1 MTESESTWIMSAFQL
16 TFASFLLISGRV
28 CDIYSPKFAFIS
40 GVILLGI
47 FTLGSG
53 LVVDKISFIVFRAL
67 CGIATSLV
75 IPSALA
81 LLVTLFP
88 NPLERA
94 HVIGIFSGSRA
105 LGIFTGLLVGAL
117 ILQFAHWPW
126 IFWLVALV
134 TLPMAAICMLLIP
147 GTMEAEEGSMPHRQ
161 KWRRFDHFG
170 VSILTVGMIL
180 FIFAVT
186 SGSISGWGSAFALA
200 PLLISLA
207 MVVGFFFYETRIP
220 AEVAAV

>member
-1 MTESESTWIMSAFQL
+1 MWHWYVRLFYPVQ
-16 TFASFLLISGRV
+16 
-28 CDIYSPKFAFIS
+28 FIS
-40 GVILLGI
+40 HLRTFCI
-47 FTLGSG
+47 
-53 LVVDKISFIVFRAL
+53 
-67 CGIATSLV
+67 IATSLV

-105 LGIFTGLLVGAL
+105 LGICEYSIHCFDQRAFICTTVTGLLVGAL

-170 VSILTVGMIL
+170 VSILTGAFVRAIIASKDFLIRDALFLVGMIL